1 MTDERQQDMPTQPA
15 LALAQMIGEL
25 AGIQREQAEANRQFM
40 GMLQVQVGRQAQA
53 LEQLVERSGPA
64 PPPPGPTALASLTL
78 HRMTAEDDTQAF
90 MEAFEATAEA
100 CGWPEGEWAVRLLPL
115 LTGEAQTAAM
125 GLPPAARR
133 DYPAVRKA
141 VVDRLGLLP
150 EDHRRRF
157 RSARLGPE
165 DRPFAYGQRLRDAAA
180 RWLQPNGVGTASG
193 VVEKVVLEQFVE
205 GLPAR
210 TAAWVRYHRPP
221 TLEAAITL
229 AEDHL
234 AVHPSGRDGR
244 EGAPPSTLKAAA
256 PRGWGQQLTTGRP
269 RPAPRR
275 EPMTRHWDPPT
286 AASPGTLPDPPGGSQ
301 TPGQE
306 CWKCGQPGHLRRE
319 CPLMEVGQVIRVA
332 GAPSPS
338 PGPGATYRV
347 P

>member
-1 MTDERQQDMPTQPA
+1 MTDKRQQDMPTQPA

-25 AGIQREQAEANRQFM
+25 AGIQREQAEANCKFM

-53 LEQLVERSGPA
+53 LEQLVERSRPA

-78 HRMTAEDDTQAF
+78 HRMTAEDDAQAF

-133 DYPAVRKA
+133 DYPEVRKA

-157 RSARLGPE
+157 RSARMGPE

-180 RWLQPNGVGTASG
+180 RWLQPNGAGTASE

-210 TAAWVRYHRPP
+210 TAAWVRYHRSP
-221 TLEAAITL
+221 TLQAATTL
-229 AEDHL
+229 AEDWRCTP
-234 AVHPSGRDGR
+234 AGGATGRACRHPAEEQPRHGDGASSR
-244 EGAPPSTLKAAA
+244 
-256 PRGWGQQLTTGRP
+256 PRGSPYRPHGGRRSPYTGTPQPQQA
-269 RPAPRR
+269 PAPFLTRR
-275 EPMTRHWDPPT
+275 EVLERQGRS
-286 AASPGTLPDPPGGSQ
+286 AGGAGSPVTCGGSA
-301 TPGQE
+301 
-306 CWKCGQPGHLRRE
+306 R
-319 CPLMEVGQVIRVA
+319 
-332 GAPSPS
+332 
-338 PGPGATYRV
+338 
-347 P
+347 